1 MIKLKSLMEG
11 ISNSYAYG
19 GWLSPKGRFF
29 ITNKMMDHDRAADEL
44 IERFHLKPKINGDG
58 TTMLGSFGWLR
69 IVVRNYPITMTVDTI
84 ISYNLPPTKEQKV
97 FIESWL
103 FEDID
108 RTAIINKK
116 EYSSGDIIS

>member
-1 MIKLKSLMEG
+1 MEG